1 MRIALIADTHGHI
14 DPRIADAVRG
24 ADVLVHAGDVG
35 DGIEAAITPLAKRI
49 VIVQGNNDPGDSG
62 WPESEVLDL
71 PGGKLAV
78 IHGDQWPAKTRHR
91 KLRER
96 FPHAQ
101 AIVCGHSHRR
111 VQDTDETPWVLNP
124 GAAGRSRAY
133 GGPGW
138 IELIAESGRWQ
149 LRADSFEPLAKRRRK

>member
-91 KLRER
+91 KMRER
-96 FPHAQ
+96 YSD
-101 AIVCGHSHRR
+101 IL
-111 VQDTDETPWVLNP
+111 DE
-124 GAAGRSRAY
+124 AM
-133 GGPGW
+133 
-138 IELIAESGRWQ
+138 
-149 LRADSFEPLAKRRRK
+149 FEPHPGTHITEEAFNILKLIKNGFALGLKRPLCQNNIVFIVR